1 MIEPNDIIKISV
13 TTDLNDT
20 CIDSEMN
27 IIYFEGWDKGK
38 FETYNEIINH
48 MDEDKCILMKA
59 TKQSRFSQTV
69 KKGAIVGRGSTVLL
83 LEFKE
88 DDCKDNK

>member
-1 MIEPNDIIKISV
+1 
-13 TTDLNDT
+13 
-20 CIDSEMN
+20 
-27 IIYFEGWDKGK
+27 
-38 FETYNEIINH
+38 